1 MTCALKAAALALL
14 SAFALVLVTAAP
26 ALAHTE
32 LLSSTP
38 ADGSAVGP
46 APGQIALHFSE
57 ALDPRF
63 VRIAVRGPGGA
74 EAAEGRP
81 GVRGSVVTQRIDP
94 RSSGKYTVSYRVV
107 SADGHPVSASLAFTA
122 TAGSPQAAATVPAV
136 PTLPTA
142 LTKSATSPR
151 PSLAAASANREPSR
165 SPAMFVLF
173 GVMLAVGMGVLVIR
187 SRPQH
192 GGSGT

>member
-1 MTCALKAAALALL
+1 MTRALKAAALALL
-14 SAFALVLVTAAP
+14 SACALVLVTAAP

-63 VRIAVRGPGGA
+63 VRIAVRGPGGS

-81 GVRGSVVTQRIDP
+81 GVHGSVVTQRIDP
-94 RSSGKYTVSYRVV
+94 
-107 SADGHPVSASLAFTA
+107 HPVSASLAFTA

-136 PTLPTA
+136 PTVPTA
-142 LTKSATSPR
+142 LTKATSPR
-151 PSLAAASANREPSR
+151 PSLAAASANRAPSR